1 MVRPAPRRGS
11 GAPAGAASAPNDL
24 FDGSAEQVLR
34 RLELE
39 VEQRLD
45 GLLHGDYRGLAPGHG
60 SELGDAREY
69 LVGDDVRRIDWNVTA
84 RTQVTH
90 VRDSIADRELE
101 AWVLVDR
108 SASLDFGTAACE
120 KRDLATAAV
129 AATGFLTARAGNR
142 FGCLVIEGDQLVVHP
157 ARAGR
162 RHVQAVLHDLLT
174 RPRLAEGL
182 ATDLGPAVRRLSG
195 LAKRRGLTVV
205 ASDFLIPSTAAGD
218 GTRAPDWFEPLRV
231 LGARHEVLAVEVVDP
246 RELSLP
252 AVGVLD
258 LVDPETGR
266 RREVRTSPALRQRY
280 AEATTRQREEIA
292 RAIRKAGADHLQL
305 RTDRDWLLD
314 LVRFV
319 ADRRRRRSFASGGAH
334 AARRRRPKAAR

>member
-1 MVRPAPRRGS
+1 LS
-11 GAPAGAASAPNDL
+11 TTPNDL
-24 FDGSAEQVLR
+24 FDGTAEQVLR
-34 RLELE
+34 RLEVE
-39 VEQRLD
+39 VERRLD
-45 GLLHGDYRGLAPGHG
+45 GLLHGDYRGIVPGHG

-69 LVGDDVRRIDWNVTA
+69 LPGDDVRRMDWNVTA
-84 RTQVTH
+84 RTQIPH
-90 VRDSIADRELE
+90 VRESIADRELE

-142 FGCLVIEGDQLVVHP
+142 FGCLVLEGDRLVTHP

-162 RHVQAVLHDLLT
+162 MHVQAVLHDLMT
-174 RPRLAEGL
+174 RPRVGEGL

-195 LAKRRGLTVV
+195 LARRRGLAVV
-205 ASDFLIPSTAAGD
+205 TSDFLIPSQVADAGP
-218 GTRAPDWFEPLRV
+218 RMPDWFDPLRL
-231 LGARHEVLAVEVVDP
+231 LGTRHDLLAIEVVDP
-246 RELSLP
+246 RELELP

-258 LVDPETGR
+258 LIDPESGR
-266 RREVRTSPALRQRY
+266 RREVHTTPALRRRY
-280 AEATTRQREEIA
+280 ADAAAQQREEIA

-314 LVRFV
+314 VVRFV
-319 ADRRRRRSFASGGAH
+319 ADRRRRKLHVGP
-334 AARRRRPKAAR
+334 PKGL